1 VERQLAILEKKV
13 AIFERKADALD
24 AKVRRLRNNARAK
37 RIERV
42 KKAFLNADWLLTEDM
57 ELRTTNMKLAKQLC
71 ALEGEM
77 GSDFGFG
84 REEPWS
90 LLYSFTFDTA
100 GDDADDEKLTGEIS
114 CELDN
119 HLWGRT
125 NSMARLLVIRPI
137 LEELIPYF
145 KNLQTDLP
153 TISYK
158 IAEAS
163 MELDKLLA
171 FVRKHNKYKRRK

>member
-1 VERQLAILEKKV
+1 MRELK
-13 AIFERKADALD
+13 ALD
-24 AKVRRLRNNARAK
+24 RKINALQTKQKFLYAKSRNARVNRAK
-37 RIERV
+37 
-42 KKAFLNADWLLTEDM
+42 KMFLNAKWLLDENL
-57 ELRTTNMKLAKQLC
+57 ELCVTDMKLAKALC
-71 ALEGEM
+71 TLEEEM

-90 LLYSFTFDTA
+90 LLYSFTFDTD
-100 GDDADDEKLTGEIS
+100 GDDAGDEKLTGEIS

-125 NSMARLLVIRPI
+125 NSMARFLVIRPI
-137 LEELIPYF
+137 LEKLIPYF
-145 KNLQTDLP
+145 KNLQTNLP

-158 IAEAS
+158 IAEAG

-171 FVRKHNKYKRRK
+171 LVRKHNKYRRKEK